1 MLGMQAV
8 PPRVFSLSPLFPS
21 PPGEHFSGKQAATS
35 NNISLLYV
43 LSLLLFESKSKFLHV
58 ALLPRSPE
66 RRDEFA
72 CQILTVPL
80 LNSYMSW
87 SFRQTADWPDN

>member
-35 NNISLLYV
+35 NISLLYV

-58 ALLPRSPE
+58 ALLPRPPE

-72 CQILTVPL
+72 CQTLTVPL
-80 LNSYMSW
+80 LNSCMSW